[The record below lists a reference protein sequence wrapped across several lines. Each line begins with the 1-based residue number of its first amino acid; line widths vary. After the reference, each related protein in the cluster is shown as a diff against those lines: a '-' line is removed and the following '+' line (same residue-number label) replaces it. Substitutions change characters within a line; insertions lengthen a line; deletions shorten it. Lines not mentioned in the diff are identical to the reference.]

1 MNLIGLGILIMVVAG
16 ILAWATSIPYL
27 GFIAIVGLI
36 VALVGVWH
44 LVAGP
49 GRY

>member
-27 GFIAIVGLI
+27 GFVAIVGLL
-36 VALVGVWH
+36 VALVGVFL
-44 LVAGP
+44 LVTGR